1 LKTKIQ
7 EEKINLGPQL
17 FEPFVKQFRLKGK
30 KITFSQHNLVSMTYS
45 AVIYSVCI
53 YSRSL
58 LEQSL
63 LLITTETNNKMS
75 QSELEGKNTSNWCQA
90 LENAACEQVAIGFGL
105 TLDWLR
111 KWRKQ

>member
-1 LKTKIQ
+1 M
-7 EEKINLGPQL
+7 
-17 FEPFVKQFRLKGK
+17 KQFRLKGK

-75 QSELEGKNTSNWCQA
+75 QSELEGKI
-90 LENAACEQVAIGFGL
+90 QVIGVKHWKMQPVSKL
-105 TLDWLR
+105 QLVLV
-111 KWRKQ
+111 